1 MTDPIGVDLA
11 ALAGWLRATRPELV
25 GAGELSG
32 HMLQGGLSNLT
43 YLIDGGSKPFVLRR
57 PPLGHVLPTAHDMSR
72 EYRVISGLAR
82 SNVPVPQ
89 AILFQDDQNNSAGVG
104 TSFYLMEF
112 VSGIVLAHPS
122 ANKPFTA
129 QQLRDLSFELIE
141 TLTWLHDADAAA
153 LGLAELGR
161 PEGFLVRQLQR
172 WATQAGQSAS
182 RELPDLERL
191 RVALIAHIPSTRLIS
206 LIHGDFRLDNAI
218 VQIAPDGN
226 PHIAAILDWEMAT
239 IGDSLTDLGLL
250 GLYWNIR
257 DISPGAEISTN
268 TAIDPNAGY
277 PNFDDLVEKY
287 ASLRG
292 VEVANIGWY
301 VAFAAFKLAVILEG
315 IHYRYTLGKTIGAG
329 FDRIGESV
337 EPLARFG
344 LGAITADLTLDSGN
358 RR

>member
-1 MTDPIGVDLA
+1 MTDAIGVDLTS
-11 ALAGWLRATRPELV
+11 LAKWLRATRPELV
-25 GAGELSG
+25 GAGGLSG
-32 HMLQGGLSNLT
+32 QRLQGGLSNLT
-43 YLIDGGSKPFVLRR
+43 YRIDGGLRPFVLRR

-72 EYRVISGLAR
+72 EFRVISGLAR
-82 SNVPVPQ
+82 SNVPVPE
-89 AILFQDDQNNSAGVG
+89 AILFEDDRNNLAGVG

-122 ANKPFTA
+122 ANKPFKA
-129 QQLRDLSFELIE
+129 HQLRNLSFELVE
-141 TLTWLHDADAAA
+141 VLTWLHDADATV

-161 PEGFLVRQLQR
+161 SEGFLVRQLQR

-191 RVALIAHIPSTRLIS
+191 RVALIAHIPSTRLTS
-206 LIHGDFRLDNAI
+206 LIHGDYRLDNAI
-218 VQIAPDGN
+218 VQTAPDGN
-226 PHIAAILDWEMAT
+226 LHIAAILDWEMAT

-277 PNFDDLVEKY
+277 PTFEELVNKY

-292 VEVANIGWY
+292 VEVGNIGWY
-301 VAFAAFKLAVILEG
+301 VAFASFKLAVILEG
-315 IHYRYTLGKTIGAG
+315 IHYRYTLGKTVGPG

-344 LGAITADLTLDSGN
+344 LDALTSDFTLDSRKG
-358 RR
+358 R